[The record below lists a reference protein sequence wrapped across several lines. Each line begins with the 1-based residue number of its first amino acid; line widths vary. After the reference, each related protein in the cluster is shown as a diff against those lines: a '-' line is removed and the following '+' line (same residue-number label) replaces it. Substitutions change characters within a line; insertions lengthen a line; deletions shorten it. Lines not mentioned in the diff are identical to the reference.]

1 MPKYNSFEDMPV
13 WQKSM
18 QLAED
23 VHRIS
28 STLPKSE
35 DYGLTSQI
43 RRSALSISANLAEGF
58 GRGTSKDKANFYRY
72 SRGSALETK
81 NHLIYGCRVKYFNE
95 NEISS
100 FFREIEEIIFEINK
114 ILKFLNNQH

>member
-1 MPKYNSFEDMPV
+1 MPV
-13 WQKSM
+13 WQRSM

-28 STLPKSE
+28 SSLPKSE

-58 GRGTSKDKANFYRY
+58 GRGTPKDKANFYRY

-95 NEISS
+95 NEVS
-100 FFREIEEIIFEINK
+100 FLFKNIEEIIFELNK
-114 ILKFLNNQH
+114 ILKFFSTQP

>member
-1 MPKYNSFEDMPV
+1 
-13 WQKSM
+13 M

-23 VHRIS
+23 VHKIS

-43 RRSALSISANLAEGF
+43 RRAALSISANLAEGF

-81 NHLIYGCRVKYFNE
+81 NHLIYGSRVNYFDKNE
-95 NEISS
+95 VSIL
-100 FFREIEEIIFEINK
+100 FKDIEDIIFELNK
-114 ILKFLNNQH
+114 ILKFFSTQS